1 MKIEIRTRELKNGN
15 RTIYLDYYDKGKR
28 WYEYPKLYLVPD
40 SAPHAK
46 ELNKNAMVAF

>member
-28 WYEYPKLYLVPD
+28 LSLI
-40 SAPHAK
+40 HI
-46 ELNKNAMVAF
+46 